1 MKRLILLPFALL
13 LGGCATYES
22 CSSFSL
28 RFVADENAIV
38 DPALYD
44 KVEIKGTFP
53 EILSVLRKAEVD
65 GRDVEKA
72 FISKSQPLFTPQQ
85 MALMKKDPRM
95 KPIDPQLE
103 KAFTTGGE
111 PEINIKFKNPTKIAE
126 VTKQN
131 VGKRLAMVLDGVVL
145 MAPVIREPLTT
156 GEAKISGK
164 WTEEEAS
171 RIVNRL
177 NALSVC
183 R

>member
-1 MKRLILLPFALL
+1 LRL
-13 LGGCATYES
+13 
-22 CSSFSL
+22 
-28 RFVADENAIV
+28 VADENAVI
-38 DPALYD
+38 DPTLYE
-44 KVEIKGTFP
+44 KVEIKGTWP
-53 EILSVLRKAEVD
+53 EASWILRQTAVD
-65 GRDVEKA
+65 GRDIEKA
-72 FISKSQPLFTPQQ
+72 FITKSEPLLTPQQ

-103 KAFTTGGE
+103 KAFTIGGE
-111 PEINIKFKNPTKIAE
+111 PEINIKFMNPAKIAE

-131 VGKRLAMVLDGVVL
+131 VGKKLAMVLDGVVL
-145 MAPVIREPLTT
+145 MAPVIHEPLTA

-177 NALSVC
+177 NALNGC